1 MNTSEHDDFSE
12 LEADLRALRPRGAS
26 AGFSDRVAIETALRS
41 LHPRRPSPGFERR
54 VAAACGVAESR
65 VLRFPLARVALGL
78 AAAVAVAVLVVSRPG
93 PAPDSVAPQVARVIT
108 APATAPA
115 SGVAAGA
122 AYARADDG
130 TILPV
135 INLSD
140 GRAYR
145 PSLRPREIAPES
157 FRATPAG
164 ILPAACGAGATLEY
178 SPVEYE

>member
-1 MNTSEHDDFSE
+1 MNTPEHDDFSE

-26 AGFSDRVAIETALRS
+26 AGFLDRVATETALRS

-65 VLRFPLARVALGL
+65 VLRFPLTRVALGL

-108 APATAPA
+108 APVTAP
-115 SGVAAGA
+115 VAAGA

>member
-1 MNTSEHDDFSE
+1 MNTPEHDDFSE

-26 AGFSDRVAIETALRS
+26 AGFLDRVATETALRS

-78 AAAVAVAVLVVSRPG
+78 VAAVAVAILVSRPV
-93 PAPDSVAPQVARVIT
+93 PAPDSAAPQVARVIA
-108 APATAPA
+108 APATAP
-115 SGVAAGA
+115 VAAEA

-164 ILPAACGAGATLEY
+164 ILPAAYGAGATLEY